1 MKYSTLEEILNYIIK
16 NNLKLTKNERKLL
29 LKFQEPSYNDKIDG
43 IAEISLKDFIKW
55 YNSPLRQKEITK
67 SLLTQNISKKY
78 LESLLSLTSEDI
90 NTILEK
96 YGTLDPTTLG
106 YLTVSYARLRSYQKT
121 SKHETNKDYPSELI
135 DIIATDP
142 DNCKRNGIVGL
153 IENDILFA
161 RKDLVEKLV
170 RNKDRKKFEV
180 IYNHLEGFLDESK
193 ETQAIIARFFELEL
207 DDQNKERIYPWVYEV
222 IERASRRPRAMEAV
236 LRQDSPKKMNQVLFA
251 ASNNGIYRNRRL
263 FNLIQNQEDV
273 EKMANLREIGRYNRL
288 RKYPKFLEWFATLD
302 ADKQRK
308 LIKRIDEEE
317 DKQKQEERE
326 KRYQPIKEANEQID
340 SDILEFT
347 SATTMKSAKKLVKTL
362 NDSFA
367 KYPKLKSSDTQKRD

>member
-43 IAEISLKDFIKW
+43 IAEISLEDFIKW
-55 YNSPLRQKEITK
+55 YNSPLRKNEITK
-67 SLLTQNISKKY
+67 ALLTQNISKKY
-78 LESLLSLTSEDI
+78 LESLLVLTGEDI

-106 YLTVSYARLRSYQKT
+106 YLTVSYARLRAYQKT

-170 RNKDRKKFEV
+170 RNKDRKKFEA

-222 IERASRRPRAMEAV
+222 IERASKRPRAMEAV

-263 FNLIQNQEDV
+263 FNLIQSQEDV

-317 DKQKQEERE
+317 AKQKQEEIE

-340 SDILEFT
+340 SDILEFA